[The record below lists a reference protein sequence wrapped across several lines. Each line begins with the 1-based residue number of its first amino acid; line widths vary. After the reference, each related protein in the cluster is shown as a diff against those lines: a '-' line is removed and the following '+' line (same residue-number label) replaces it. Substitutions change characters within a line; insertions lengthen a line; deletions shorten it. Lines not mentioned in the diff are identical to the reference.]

1 MRSNI
6 MAFYPPK
13 PKKISRRR
21 MLKQSAL
28 SIGAFTI
35 VPRSVLGGPNQTPP
49 SEKLNIACIGVGG
62 KGYSDAQSVSSQ
74 NIVALCDVD
83 DNYAA
88 KTYNQFPH
96 AKRYRD
102 YRVMLEKEKN
112 IDAVVVATPDHTH
125 ALISLTAM
133 RLGKH
138 VYCQKPLTHTVEEA
152 YRMSRTADQMKVATQ
167 MGNQGQADEG
177 PRRIQE
183 MIADG
188 AIGAVQEVHV
198 WTDRPMNGLFD
209 TYWPQGIERPA
220 EAADIPAGLDWD
232 LWLGPAPHRPYHPC
246 YHPFRWRGWWDF
258 GTGALGDIGC
268 HALDCVFRALKLR
281 YPLSVQASCTQ
292 VNRETYPVASMVTYE
307 FGAREDMPPVTVTWY
322 DGGLKPPRPE
332 ELEPGRQLGIGGCLY
347 IGQKGKILDGRI
359 IPESKM
365 QEYTPPPKTLPRSI
379 GHYEE
384 WIAAC
389 KGGTPAGSNFG
400 FAGLLTEVVLLG
412 NIALRMELRESLCR
426 QKLLWDAEKREFT
439 NLPQANAFLKK
450 TYRDGFS
457 IDSL

>member
-1 MRSNI
+1 MMNSV
-6 MAFYPPK
+6 K
-13 PKKISRRR
+13 PTTGRTLSRRTI
-21 MLKQSAL
+21 LKKTAAA
-28 SIGAFTI
+28 IGTFTI
-35 VPRSVLGGPNQTPP
+35 IPRSVLGGAEQPPP
-49 SEKLNIACIGVGG
+49 SEKLNIACVGVGG
-62 KGYSDAQSVSSQ
+62 KGYSDALNVSSQ

-83 DNYAA
+83 DEYAA
-88 KTYNQFPH
+88 KTFNQFPL

-102 YRVMLEKEKN
+102 FRIMLEKEKK
-112 IDAVVVATPDHTH
+112 IDAVMVATPDHTH

-133 RLGKH
+133 RMGKH

-152 YRMSRTADQMKVATQ
+152 QLMAKVAQEQKVATQ

-188 AIGAVQEVHV
+188 AIGSVRQVHV

-209 TYWPQGIERPA
+209 VFWPQGIDRPG
-220 EAADIPAGLDWD
+220 DTPPVPGSLDWD
-232 LWLGPAPHRPYHPC
+232 LWLGPAPQRPYHPA

-268 HALDCVFRALKLR
+268 HALDPVFRALKLG
-281 YPLSVQASCTQ
+281 YPQSVQASCTR
-292 VNRETYPVASMVTYE
+292 VNHETYPVASMVTYE
-307 FGAREDMPPVTVTWY
+307 FGARGEMPPVSVTWY

-347 IGQKGKILDGRI
+347 IGDKGKILDGRI

-365 QEYTPPPKTLPRSI
+365 QEYTPPAKTLPRSI

-384 WIAAC
+384 WLEAC
-389 KGGTPAGSNFG
+389 KGGTAAGSNFG
-400 FAGLLTEVVLLG
+400 FAGLLTEVVLMG
-412 NIALRMELRESLCR
+412 NVALRLEMREKLTR
-426 QKLLWDAEKREFT
+426 QKLLWDSEKKEFS
-439 NLPQANAFLKK
+439 NLPEANEFLKK
-450 TYRDGFS
+450 SYRDGFS
-457 IDSL
+457 IYSV